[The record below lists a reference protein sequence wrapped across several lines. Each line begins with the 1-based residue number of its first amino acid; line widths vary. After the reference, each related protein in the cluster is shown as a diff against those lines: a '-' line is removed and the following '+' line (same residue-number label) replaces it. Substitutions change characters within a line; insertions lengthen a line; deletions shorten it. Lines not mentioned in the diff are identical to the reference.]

1 MSKIILPKEIKAEF
15 KILFDGSSVTSI
27 RGAARLA
34 GVDHSVLS
42 RHFAGGDFLTSKLAQ
57 KLIKHGFDPGDFF
70 EGIPKI
76 ALSII
81 LEYYA
86 FDAGTRCTEQAQLV
100 YRAFASIGIKTWLQ
114 EQLSY

>member
-70 EGIPKI
+70 SCLHFPQSIQYIIQLGKI
-76 ALSII
+76 VII
-81 LEYYA
+81 
-86 FDAGTRCTEQAQLV
+86 DTKSSQ
-100 YRAFASIGIKTWLQ
+100 
-114 EQLSY
+114 